1 MVHLTKRE
9 ARRLVEKWVT
19 AISGEH
25 PGYHGCFLSGS
36 VNSLADNDIIPDN
49 SDIDLTIVI
58 DETVEAIGRVP
69 KREYYHGVLLEPAFC
84 PKSWFDDRDGIL
96 REPNFACHL
105 AADCIVDDKDH
116 YLRELHR
123 YIQPRYGLPE
133 SAEARCRRL
142 SQRLQESGIALMTD
156 SDSEAMRVIGHTLT
170 VSGLG
175 QIILL
180 ANLQIPTYRKCLIR
194 CRDYLK
200 QRGRIGLYDRILRL
214 LVGPHITAEEVG
226 ALYRNVLALYHKA
239 LETKREPFFGD
250 FYIYPEFADLVTR
263 TADEFI
269 KGGDSIE
276 GVMWMLDIQAASLLA
291 IEQGVEDRDKY
302 EARAVFQGNLCRIG
316 IRDRADYQ
324 AKATEARSIL
334 DELLNLAIDI
344 IYKRETGI
352 PSRGL

>member
-9 ARRLVEKWVT
+9 ARRLVEKWVA

-25 PGYHGCFLSGS
+25 PGYQGCFLSGS
-36 VNSLADNDIIPDN
+36 VNSLADDDIIPDN

-58 DETVEAIGRVP
+58 DEMVETIGRVP
-69 KREYYHGVLLEPAFC
+69 KREYYYGVLLEPAFC

-96 REPNFACHL
+96 REPNCACHF
-105 AADCIVDDKDH
+105 AADCIVDDKDQ
-116 YLRELHR
+116 YLSELHH
-123 YIQPRYGLPE
+123 YIEPRYGIPE
-133 SAEARCRRL
+133 IAEARCRRL
-142 SQRLQESGIALMTD
+142 SQRLQENGIALMTD

-170 VSGLG
+170 VSSLG

-180 ANLQIPTYRKCLIR
+180 AYLQIPTYRKCLIR

-200 QRGRIGLYDRILRL
+200 QRGRIDLYDRILCL
-214 LVGPHITAEEVG
+214 LVGPLVAAEEVS
-226 ALYRNVLALYHKA
+226 AFYRNVLILYRKA

-269 KGGDSIE
+269 KGGDSKE

-291 IEQGVEDRDKY
+291 IEQCVEDRNKY
-302 EARAVFQGNLCRIG
+302 EARAVFQDNLRRIG
-316 IRDRADYQ
+316 ISDRADYQ

-334 DELLNLAIDI
+334 DELLGLAIDT
-344 IYKRETGI
+344 IYNRKT
-352 PSRGL
+352 RGSF